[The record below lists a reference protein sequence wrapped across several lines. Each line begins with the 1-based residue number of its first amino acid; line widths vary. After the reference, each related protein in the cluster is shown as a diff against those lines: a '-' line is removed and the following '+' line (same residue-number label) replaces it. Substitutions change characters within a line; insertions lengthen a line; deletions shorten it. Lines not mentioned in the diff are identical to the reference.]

1 MYLILNGELKPFS
14 KNEIRTIA
22 NIARYHRKAFPS
34 KSHKEFA
41 SLPKRLR
48 RTVKVGAALL
58 RIADGL
64 DRTNC
69 SVVEDVT
76 CRVRPKEVQ
85 VLVHSRGDAELE
97 LWSARARSKLFRR
110 IFDKEIAFQCTQ

>member
-1 MYLILNGELKPFS
+1 M
-14 KNEIRTIA
+14 
-22 NIARYHRKAFPS
+22 AFPI
-34 KSHKEFA
+34 HR
-41 SLPKRLR
+41 PRRLR

-69 SVVEDVT
+69 SVVEDLT
-76 CRVRPKEVQ
+76 CRVRPKQVQ

-97 LWSARARSKLFRR
+97 LWSARARSKLFTRTFGR
-110 IFDKEIAFQCTQ
+110 KIAFQSTG